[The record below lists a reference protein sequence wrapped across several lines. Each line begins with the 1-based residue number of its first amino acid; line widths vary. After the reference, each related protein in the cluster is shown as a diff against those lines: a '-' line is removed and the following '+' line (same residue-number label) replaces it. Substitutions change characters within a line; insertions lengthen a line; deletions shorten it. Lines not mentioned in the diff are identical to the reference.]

1 MVSHVKADIFVVH
14 KSCAVSPTNLI
25 IAMQYIK
32 LYNFTLSIVHVQCTL
47 YSTSMYNTALSL
59 LSAAN
64 HCTVIYL
71 LSLYYSTL
79 LGTYNPALA

>member
-47 YSTSMYNTALSL
+47 LD
-59 LSAAN
+59 
-64 HCTVIYL
+64 
-71 LSLYYSTL
+71 
-79 LGTYNPALA
+79 